1 VAGRGAAIFIYSCKD
16 THILGAPKKKDFS
29 LSMTQ
34 PLPATPLP
42 FGFYDR
48 LVRKDEAGDIKAL
61 VNSNSALVSPASKA
75 QRREHLLD
83 ELTAR
88 LADILDNISGQK
100 SISEAEQ
107 AELKLIGGL
116 LREARQTADDEI
128 DNLPAEPLTV
138 LRAIH
143 APDAIPTFP
152 ETGLRRP
159 AIFTAARNDPSLLNE
174 LRSELACT
182 DRVDILVSF
191 ITWSGVRKILDILK
205 STTALDAT
213 GNPRTRFR
221 ILTTTYIGA
230 TEARAVNA
238 LAQLPGVDVRISL
251 DGRRNRLHA
260 KAWMFHRLTGFGTAY
275 VGSANLSEAALVG
288 GIEWTV
294 KFTQA
299 RDPDLYMAA
308 CANFEALW
316 NDGEFQP
323 YDPNDEP
330 QRIALENALK
340 EQRRKPG
347 QSEQSSDPI
356 ALHTWFD
363 LKPKPYQVEMLD
375 RLASERR
382 HGRMRN
388 LIVAATG
395 TGKTVVAAFDYER
408 MSRSAGTPPRLLFI
422 AHRIQIL
429 KQAMTTFRQVLRDP
443 SFGELLDGDNEPT
456 QYEHLFATITTV
468 HRRALATK
476 LGADYWHVVI
486 VDEAHHLA
494 AATFDQFIGSVTP
507 AFLLGL
513 TATPERADGKS
524 LHPYFDCRHDGSPA
538 VSLRLWD
545 ALDQQLLAPFEYY
558 ATTDETDLRSIKWNR
573 PEELAQLD
581 TLISSNTARSALV
594 TNALQR
600 YVSDLGQ
607 LKAVAFCVSVAHAEF
622 MAAWFAKMGL
632 PACSLTGK
640 NTPQQRD
647 SAIQDLRAGKI
658 KLICTCDLFNEGVDI
673 PEIDTLLLLRPTQS
687 PVVFQQQIGRGLRLA
702 DKKESCLILDFVG
715 LYDEEFRFDVLLRS
729 ITGQTRKQLKES
741 VESGFGHL
749 PAGCHIQFD
758 RVSREQVLTS
768 LRKSLELNAKRIRH
782 ELAAWASQRN
792 GQPLTLSSFL
802 RDNDFDITDLYT
814 NSRSWTSYKRD
825 INLPV
830 AAPGPREDELTRRMQ
845 AILHVNDPSALQ
857 AWTTMLSTGEIDDR
871 RVQMLAYQVLHRQD
885 EYIDPTGFRELI
897 RQHPAIQQEML
908 EIFDWLQEETF
919 IDKIPIAGM
928 PSDWPLTLHARY
940 SRREILTA
948 VGHLTDAKRPQFRE
962 GCLRLVDEQIELMFV
977 TLDKRE
983 GFGDRVQYHDYAI
996 SPDRFHW
1003 QTQNMASTRNATG
1016 RRYIDSKT
1024 NGWTFQLF
1032 VREDA
1037 DSAYIALGPVR
1048 LESHEGDR
1056 PISIVWALDTPMPVE
1071 VFRHFS
1077 VLRSA

>member
-1 VAGRGAAIFIYSCKD
+1 
-16 THILGAPKKKDFS
+16 
-29 LSMTQ
+29 MTQ
-34 PLPATPLP
+34 SLP
-42 FGFYDR
+42 FGFYER
-48 LVRKDEAGDIKAL
+48 LVRNDEVSDIQAL
-61 VNSNSALVSPASKA
+61 VNANSALISSPSKA

-83 ELTAR
+83 ELTSR

-100 SISEAEQ
+100 SITESEQ
-107 AELKLIGGL
+107 AELQIIGGL
-116 LREARQTADDEI
+116 LRDARQTSSDDADR
-128 DNLPAEPLTV
+128 LPAEPLAV

-143 APDAIPTFP
+143 APDAIPAFP

-174 LRSELACT
+174 LRAELACT

-205 STTALDAT
+205 SATALDAH
-213 GNPRTRFR
+213 GNPRTRLRF
-221 ILTTTYIGA
+221 LTTTYIGA

-238 LAQLPGVDVRISL
+238 LAQLPGVEVRVSL

-299 RDPDLYMAA
+299 KDPDLYMAA

-323 YDPNDEP
+323 YDPSDEF
-330 QRIALENALK
+330 QRIALESALR
-340 EQRRKPG
+340 EQRKKPG
-347 QSEQSSDPI
+347 QSEHSSDPI

-382 HGRMRN
+382 HGRKRN
-388 LIVAATG
+388 LVVAATG

-408 MSRSAGTPPRLLFI
+408 LSRDAGAPPRLLFI

-429 KQAMTTFRQVLRDP
+429 KQAIATFRQVMRDP
-443 SFGELLDGDNEPT
+443 SFGELMDGDNEPT
-456 QYEHLFATITTV
+456 QHEHLFATITTV
-468 HRRALATK
+468 HRRGLAAK
-476 LGADYWHVVI
+476 LGPDYWHVVI
-486 VDEAHHLA
+486 VDEAHHLPA
-494 AATFDQFIGSVTP
+494 VTFDQFIGSVKP

-524 LHPYFDCRHDGSPA
+524 LNPYFDCRHDGSPA

-545 ALDQQLLAPFEYY
+545 ALDQQLLTPFEYY
-558 ATTDETDLRSIKWNR
+558 ATADETDLRQIKWNR
-573 PEELAQLD
+573 PEELSQLD
-581 TLISSNTARSALV
+581 SLISSNTARSALV
-594 TNALQR
+594 TNALRQ
-600 YVSDLGQ
+600 YVSELSQ
-607 LKAVAFCVSVAHAEF
+607 LKGIAFCVSVAHAQF
-622 MAAWFAKMGL
+622 MANWFEKTGL

-640 NTPQQRD
+640 STPQQRD
-647 SAIQDLRAGKI
+647 GAIQDLRTGKI

-673 PEIDTLLLLRPTQS
+673 PEINTLLLLRPTQS

-702 DKKESCLILDFVG
+702 ERKESCLILDFVG
-715 LYDEEFRFDVLLRS
+715 LYGEEFRFDVLLRS
-729 ITGQTRKQLKES
+729 ITGQTRKQLKDA
-741 VESGFGHL
+741 VENGFGHL

-758 RVSREQVLTS
+758 RVARERILTS
-768 LRKSLELNAKRIRH
+768 LRKSLLLNATRIRQ
-782 ELAAWASQRN
+782 ELAAWASQR
-792 GQPLTLSSFL
+792 GGKPLTLNSFL
-802 RDNDFDITDLYT
+802 RDNDFDINDLYA
-814 NSRSWTSYKRD
+814 NNRSWTSYKRD

-830 AAPGPREDELTRRMQ
+830 AAPGPREDELTRRMG
-845 AILHVNDPSALQ
+845 AMLHVNDPSALD
-857 AWTTMLSTGEIDDR
+857 AWTTVLSTGEIDER

-885 EYIDPTGFRELI
+885 ECINPAEFSTLI
-897 RQHPAIQQEML
+897 RQHPAVQQEML

-919 IDKIPIAGM
+919 VEKTPIADI

-940 SRREILTA
+940 SRREIQTA
-948 VGHLTDAKRPQFRE
+948 VGHLTARKRPQFRE
-962 GCLRLVDEQIELMFV
+962 GCLPLADEQIELLFV

-983 GFGDRVQYHDYAI
+983 GFGDRIQYHDYAI

-1003 QTQNMASTRNATG
+1003 QTQNMAGVRNATG
-1016 RRYIDSKT
+1016 RRYLDSET
-1024 NGWTFQLF
+1024 NGWRFQLF
-1032 VREDA
+1032 VRENA
-1037 DSAYIALGPVR
+1037 DSAYIALGPVS

-1056 PISIVWALDTPMPVE
+1056 PISIVWKLNIPMPAE
-1071 VFRHFS
+1071 VFRRFS